1 MRDSRYPHLRKNSGH
16 TIAECLVAFAMLVP
30 VAILVTKVA
39 LQTEQASRESVLAS
53 HGLRDL
59 MNAREEIGSWEYSR
73 VSSESIQS
81 IPILESPEFGP
92 TSRSLQAVVEEVDA
106 PFASKR
112 ISLSLHWSNNG
123 QGNTT
128 EFGPITFW
136 IAKP

>member
-1 MRDSRYPHLRKNSGH
+1 MNDSRNPRWRRNSGH

-39 LQTEQASRESVLAS
+39 LQTERTSRDSVLAS
-53 HGLRDL
+53 HGLREL

-92 TSRSLQAVVEEVDA
+92 SSRSLQAVIEEVDA
-106 PFASKR
+106 PIASKR

-123 QGNTT
+123 EGNTT
-128 EFGPITFW
+128 EVGPITFW
-136 IAKP
+136 IVKP